1 MINYFLEQFRTT
13 LYRQTMFAEF
23 EKVTHEIVDEGGTL
37 NAETLCGI
45 YLDLNKK
52 YYGTDV
58 VSDEEI
64 QYEWSRIPHFYRA
77 FYVYQYVGKLEKILA
92 GGQREI

>member
-1 MINYFLEQFRTT
+1 MIENSRISRKRAYLINYFLEQFRTT

-45 YLDLNKK
+45 YLDLNKVLWD
-52 YYGTDV
+52 GRG
-58 VSDEEI
+58 I
-64 QYEWSRIPHFYRA
+64 R
-77 FYVYQYVGKLEKILA
+77 
-92 GGQREI
+92 